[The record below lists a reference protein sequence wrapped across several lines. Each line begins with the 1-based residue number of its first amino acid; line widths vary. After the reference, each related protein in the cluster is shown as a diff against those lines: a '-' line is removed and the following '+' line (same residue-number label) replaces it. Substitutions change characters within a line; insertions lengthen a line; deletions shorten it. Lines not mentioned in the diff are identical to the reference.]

1 MPLPSGLASASQ
13 GGGGT
18 RASQKGSEALA
29 LLRAPVNE
37 CPQPLRG
44 ASAALSPRVG
54 VPLLTACACLWRF
67 GCACLC
73 SADSESRTDK

>member
-29 LLRAPVNE
+29 LLRALVNE

-44 ASAALSPRVG
+44 ASAALSPPSWGSPADRMRVS
-54 VPLLTACACLWRF
+54 VEVRMCLSVQRRF
-67 GCACLC
+67 
-73 SADSESRTDK
+73 